1 MDFILPFIIAL
12 AVVVIIRLLAG
23 TDNIIGHICRAF
35 WNISFKIVA
44 FIPFMGWMSHF
55 IIADTD
61 AEIRAKESYVET
73 GRTVDSM
80 AYDAVDAAAK
90 RQLEQKKER
99 ERLRLEIQSRLDR
112 TDDVVVSDTA
122 EFVRINGKDYTVQ
135 EVKNML
141 NF

>member
-61 AEIRAKESYVET
+61 AEIRAKESYVE
-73 GRTVDSM
+73 RNIKPS
-80 AYDAVDAAAK
+80 K
-90 RQLEQKKER
+90 L
-99 ERLRLEIQSRLDR
+99 
-112 TDDVVVSDTA
+112 
-122 EFVRINGKDYTVQ
+122 
-135 EVKNML
+135 L
-141 NF
+141 NLILLGGIILMIFSLYLISKI

>member
-12 AVVVIIRLLAG
+12 AVVIIIRLLAG

-90 RQLEQKKER
+90 RQIEQKKNAKGCV
-99 ERLRLEIQSRLDR
+99 SRSNHVL
-112 TDDVVVSDTA
+112 TA
-122 EFVRINGKDYTVQ
+122 QMT
-135 EVKNML
+135 L
-141 NF
+141 S

>member
-12 AVVVIIRLLAG
+12 AVVIIIRLLAG

-61 AEIRAKESYVET
+61 AEIRAKKVMLKRAEQLIQWLT
-73 GRTVDSM
+73 MPSM
-80 AYDAVDAAAK
+80 PPQKDKLSKKKNAK
-90 RQLEQKKER
+90 GCV
-99 ERLRLEIQSRLDR
+99 SRSNHVL
-112 TDDVVVSDTA
+112 TA
-122 EFVRINGKDYTVQ
+122 QMT
-135 EVKNML
+135 L
-141 NF
+141 S

>member
-1 MDFILPFIIAL
+1 
-12 AVVVIIRLLAG
+12 
-23 TDNIIGHICRAF
+23 
-35 WNISFKIVA
+35 
-44 FIPFMGWMSHF
+44 
-55 IIADTD
+55 ADTD

-90 RQLEQKKER
+90 RQIEQKKER